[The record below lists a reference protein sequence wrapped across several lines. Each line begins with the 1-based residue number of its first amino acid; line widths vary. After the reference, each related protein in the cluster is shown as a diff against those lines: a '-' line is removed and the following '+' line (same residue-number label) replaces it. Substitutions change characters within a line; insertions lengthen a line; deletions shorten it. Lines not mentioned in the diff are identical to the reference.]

1 MPGRF
6 DFDTTTLQQLLDDPE
21 ARAILDEVVPEL
33 AGHPMLGFVAG
44 MPVSQLLHLAGAQL
58 PADTVAVLRAR
69 ISAL

>member
-21 ARAILDEVVPEL
+21 ARAILDEVVPQL

-44 MPVSQLLHLAGAQL
+44 MPVDQLLQLAGAQV
-58 PADTVAVLRAR
+58 PADTVEVLRYR
-69 ISAL
+69 IDAL